1 MAYSLHFVPRK
12 KTTEVTVSVATGNA
26 LGAPLQQRTW
36 PNWVKLMQ
44 EMWPYLGDTER
55 KLAQSHLSQGR
66 TCWLPRVIL
75 TDADLERLGF

>member
-1 MAYSLHFVPRK
+1 M
-12 KTTEVTVSVATGNA
+12 SVATGNA

-44 EMWPYLGDTER
+44 EIRPYLEDTER
-55 KLAQSHLSQGR
+55 KLAQAQLSQGR
-66 TCWLPRVIL
+66 SCWLPRVYL